1 MKSQQMNKRRKM
13 KLQDNQLND
22 FQFELKEQ
30 FL

>member
-1 MKSQQMNKRRKM
+1 MKSQQMNKQRKM

-30 FL
+30 FI